1 MRLILLSPSTLRR
14 PPHCYAGP
22 NDMTKATNKFPTL
35 TTKRLRLRRFEQRDL
50 ADLHACLSDPAAM
63 RYWNSPPCK
72 TMTDT
77 EKALAWLAK
86 TTSPYDHLAWAACKK
101 SNDRC
106 IGMVNYHRRDTRNS
120 RLQLGYIT
128 APKHQRN
135 GFGTEAVRAV
145 LNYCAEELN
154 IHRVEALIHPDN
166 LASVR
171 LAEGLGFCC
180 EGGPLIDYWRVGTK
194 FVSVMIY
201 ALINNKD

>member
-1 MRLILLSPSTLRR
+1 
-14 PPHCYAGP
+14 
-22 NDMTKATNKFPTL
+22 MTKATNRFPTL
-35 TTKRLRLRRFEQRDL
+35 TTTRLCLRRFERRDL

-63 RYWNSPPCK
+63 RYWNCPPCK

-77 EKALAWLAK
+77 EKALAWLLK

-106 IGMVNYHRRDTRNS
+106 IGMVNYPRRDTRNR

-145 LNYCAEELN
+145 LNYCAEDLN
-154 IHRVEALIHPDN
+154 IHRVESLIHPDN
-166 LASVR
+166 LASIG

-180 EGGPLIDYWRVGTK
+180 EGGPLIDYWRVGAK

-201 ALINNKD
+201 ALINNKDKQNASALRR

>member
-1 MRLILLSPSTLRR
+1 
-14 PPHCYAGP
+14 
-22 NDMTKATNKFPTL
+22 MTKATNRFPTL
-35 TTKRLRLRRFEQRDL
+35 TTKRLRLRRFERRDL

-106 IGMVNYHRRDTRNS
+106 IGMVNYHRRDTRNR

-171 LAEGLGFCC
+171 LAKGLGFCC
-180 EGGPLIDYWRVGTK
+180 EGGLLIDYWRVETK

-201 ALINNKD
+201 ALINNKDKQNAGALRR